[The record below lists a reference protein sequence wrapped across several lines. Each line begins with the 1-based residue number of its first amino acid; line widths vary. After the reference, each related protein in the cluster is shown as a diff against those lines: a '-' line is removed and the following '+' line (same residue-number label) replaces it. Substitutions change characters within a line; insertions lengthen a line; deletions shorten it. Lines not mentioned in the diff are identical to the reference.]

1 MHQGLEGM
9 SLGAVL
15 ALTQLSQFKK
25 VAMIIFYAVT
35 TSLGI
40 AIGIA
45 ASATY
50 DADSVTSKA
59 VQGTLNG
66 VSGGM
71 LL

>member
-1 MHQGLEGM
+1 M
-9 SLGAVL
+9 SLGTVL
-15 ALTQLSQFKK
+15 ALTQFSRFKK
-25 VAMIIFYAVT
+25 ALMVSLYAVT
-35 TSLGI
+35 TSFGI

-45 ASATY
+45 VSATY